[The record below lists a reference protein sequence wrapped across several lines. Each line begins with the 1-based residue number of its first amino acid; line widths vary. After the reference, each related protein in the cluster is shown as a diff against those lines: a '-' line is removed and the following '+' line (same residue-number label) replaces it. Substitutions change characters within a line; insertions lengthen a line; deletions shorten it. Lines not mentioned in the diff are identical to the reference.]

1 MILKV
6 SRSKTVLCIVAVALV
21 LSACASRKAV
31 DKPAAA
37 EQDDALA
44 IKEAVVESDGA
55 DAQGVAARAIV
66 YFEFDSSDIRPEF
79 NDVLLQ
85 QVRSLNG
92 DPHLALRLEGHT
104 DSRGSREY
112 NIGLG
117 ERRAQSVR
125 RFLSLNG
132 ASQLQLTTV
141 SYGEEHPASQGD
153 AEYAWRMNRRVELVP
168 ITR

>member
-6 SRSKTVLCIVAVALV
+6 SRSKTALCIVAMALA
-21 LSACASRKAV
+21 LTACAGRKAV
-31 DKPAAA
+31 EKPAAA
-37 EQDDALA
+37 GEDDALA

-55 DAQGVAARAIV
+55 DAQSVAARAIV
-66 YFEFDSSDIRPEF
+66 YFDFDSSDIRPEF

-85 QVRSLNG
+85 QLPSLNG
-92 DPHLALRLEGHT
+92 DPQLALRLEGHT

-132 ASQLQLTTV
+132 AGQVQLTTV
-141 SYGEEHPASQGD
+141 SYGEERPASQGD
-153 AEYAWRMNRRVELVP
+153 TEDAWRMNRRVELVP